1 MHFSRNPPG
10 PNTSCIEGFAD
21 SGAGVLA
28 APPATPSATVGSS
41 SRGTYSC
48 WAVFDA
54 RLSFAT
60 RESPAELDTRFARN
74 PPSLSPRKTW
84 RPVTIAYPS
93 ASLLSA
99 PRRHRARLLSL
110 LISGRLKVEHATSL
124 CRAVLHYRCVTFS
137 SGIVSVF
144 LSGGRTQ
151 IHRRGGHMNR
161 IKTLSFFPLLL
172 LTALSLAACS
182 GSKNRCTTNCGGG
195 TATVSLTL
203 VADTL
208 PANPSILSFKVS
220 ILGIT
225 LTPTTGT
232 AQTIH
237 PSPSVVDLMRL
248 QSDTAF
254 LGTLTNVPSGSY
266 TIQVSLSMPEIT
278 FLNDTGS
285 TITANGQTCSN
296 GAVCSATFTTVG
308 TPTIGSFTI
317 TATSGGQQ
325 GIGLDFNL
333 KNAISLST
341 GTLSV
346 NFNPA
351 SPNPGVLTAF
361 TLPRTNANLGTNQL
375 ELIEDFTGVVSI
387 SGNNVTIT
395 SNTRGALTA
404 TSTSASFFD
413 PSPDNAHCLGPANNF
428 TSCVAKGQI
437 ASVDTFLK
445 SDGTL
450 DLKEFEPLN
459 QTQQDF
465 IEGIVY
471 AVNTPT
477 QFSIAVTDKVPAATN
492 PLIGGLN
499 TGDRLTVNIG
509 TQPFLVDSK
518 GLGVQN
524 SFAADYNLFATQT
537 TTSAVHPGQTVAI
550 HVSALTAAN
559 PPTLAIATVDTVIL
573 RWSRFRANVVS
584 ATSTTVNIDTLP
596 SYFAIPAST
605 TQEVVQ
611 AFLTGALGTDGVTN
625 LDGVANTTSSLTV
638 GQPVGLRVLY
648 LQNPGNTANP

>member
-21 SGAGVLA
+21 SVAGVLA
-28 APPATPSATVGSS
+28 APPATTSATVGSS

-93 ASLLSA
+93 ASLLLA

-161 IKTLSFFPLLL
+161 IKTLSLFPLLL

-182 GSKNRCTTNCGGG
+182 GTKNRCTSNCGTG
-195 TATVSLTL
+195 TATLSLTL

-254 LGTLTNVPSGSY
+254 LGALTNVPSGSY
-266 TIQVSLSMPEIT
+266 TLQVSLSSPEIV

-285 TITANGQTCSN
+285 TITANGKMCLN
-296 GAVCSATFTTVG
+296 NLVCSVTFTSVG
-308 TPTIGSFTI
+308 TPTISSFTF

-325 GIGLDFNL
+325 GIELDFNL
-333 KNAISLST
+333 KNAISLTS

-351 SPNPGVLTAF
+351 SPNPGVFTAF

-375 ELIEDFTGVVSI
+375 ELIEDFTGVVTI
-387 SGNNVTIT
+387 SANNVTIT
-395 SNTRGALTA
+395 SPTRGTLIA
-404 TSTSASFFD
+404 TSTSNSFFD
-413 PSPDNAHCLGPANNF
+413 HSPDGATCP
-428 TSCVAKGQI
+428 TPSTITCVKAGQI
-437 ASVDTFLK
+437 ASVDAFLK

-450 DLKEFEPLN
+450 ELKEFEPLN
-459 QTQQDF
+459 ATQQDF
-465 IEGIVY
+465 VEG
-471 AVNTPT
+471 T
-477 QFSIAVTDKVPAATN
+477 
-492 PLIGGLN
+492 
-499 TGDRLTVNIG
+499 
-509 TQPFLVDSK
+509 
-518 GLGVQN
+518 
-524 SFAADYNLFATQT
+524 
-537 TTSAVHPGQTVAI
+537 
-550 HVSALTAAN
+550 
-559 PPTLAIATVDTVIL
+559 
-573 RWSRFRANVVS
+573 
-584 ATSTTVNIDTLP
+584 
-596 SYFAIPAST
+596 
-605 TQEVVQ
+605 
-611 AFLTGALGTDGVTN
+611 
-625 LDGVANTTSSLTV
+625 
-638 GQPVGLRVLY
+638 
-648 LQNPGNTANP
+648 

>member
-1 MHFSRNPPG
+1 M
-10 PNTSCIEGFAD
+10 NT
-21 SGAGVLA
+21 
-28 APPATPSATVGSS
+28 
-41 SRGTYSC
+41 
-48 WAVFDA
+48 
-54 RLSFAT
+54 
-60 RESPAELDTRFARN
+60 
-74 PPSLSPRKTW
+74 
-84 RPVTIAYPS
+84 
-93 ASLLSA
+93 LLLIVP
-99 PRRHRARLLSL
+99 PRRTPAALHS
-110 LISGRLKVEHATSL
+110 
-124 CRAVLHYRCVTFS
+124 AV
-137 SGIVSVF
+137 GIVGVF
-144 LSGGRTQ
+144 LSEGERKS
-151 IHRRGGHMNR
+151 ICRGGHMNR
-161 IKTLSFFPLLL
+161 SKTRSLLPVLLL
-172 LTALSLAACS
+172 PVFCASSCS
-182 GSKNRCTTNCGGG
+182 GPKTTVVPPGG

-203 VADTL
+203 VADSL

-225 LTPTTGT
+225 LTPTSGAALTF
-232 AQTIH
+232 QP
-237 PSPSVVDLMRL
+237 PSPIVIDLMRL
-248 QSDTAF
+248 QSDTAL
-254 LGTLTNVPSGSY
+254 LGTLINVPSGSY

-296 GAVCSATFTTVG
+296 GAVCSATFTAVG
-308 TPTIGSFTI
+308 TPTIGSFTFNA
-317 TATSGGQQ
+317 TASGQQ
-325 GIGLDFNL
+325 GVELDFNL

-375 ELIEDFTGVVSI
+375 ELIEDFTGVVTI

-404 TSTSASFFD
+404 TSNSASFFD
-413 PSPDNAHCLGPANNF
+413 PSPDNAHCLAPTNF
-428 TSCVAKGQI
+428 MSCVAKGQI
-437 ASVDTFLK
+437 ASVDAFLK

-465 IEGIVY
+465 VEGIVY

-477 QFSIAVTDKVPAATN
+477 QFTIAVTDKVLAATN

-499 TGDRLTVNIG
+499 IGDRLTVNIG

-559 PPTLAIATVDTVIL
+559 PAANPPTLAIATVDTVIL

-584 ATSTTVNIDTLP
+584 ATSTTVNIDTPP

-648 LQNPGNTANP
+648 LQNPGNTANPAFFVAKIRQP